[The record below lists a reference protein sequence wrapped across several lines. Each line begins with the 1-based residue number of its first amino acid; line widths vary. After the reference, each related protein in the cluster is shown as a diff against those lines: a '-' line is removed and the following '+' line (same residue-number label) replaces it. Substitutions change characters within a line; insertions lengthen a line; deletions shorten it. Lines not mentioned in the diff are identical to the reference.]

1 MLATC
6 MILYFGGLAQIVERA
21 LSMCEVA
28 GSIPASTKSFSGL
41 YTKNAFKKLFLD
53 IFKNLKII

>member
-6 MILYFGGLAQIVERA
+6 MILYFGGLAQMVERA
-21 LSMCEVA
+21 LYMCEVA
-28 GSIPASTKSFSGL
+28 ASMPASSKLLSGL

-53 IFKNLKII
+53 IFENL